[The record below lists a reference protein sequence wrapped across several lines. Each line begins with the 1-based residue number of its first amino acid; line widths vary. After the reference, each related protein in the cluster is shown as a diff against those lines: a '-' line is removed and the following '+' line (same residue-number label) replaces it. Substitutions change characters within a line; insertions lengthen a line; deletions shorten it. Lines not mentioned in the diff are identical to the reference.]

1 MHCYSLDFF
10 IPSPT
15 LFRFHACFLV
25 SSDTPRTLIFVAF
38 YSNSLA
44 RSDGICLQALNVAAF
59 QEDLIYSEQ
68 EMCAH
73 RSVTLDFVR
82 YFLIMK
88 NVPSKNLC
96 LPILKKSGQL
106 IYGLNLNCERL

>member
-44 RSDGICLQALNVAAF
+44 HSDGICLQALNVAAF

-73 RSVTLDFVR
+73 RSVHT
-82 YFLIMK
+82 FLIMK

-96 LPILKKSGQL
+96 LPIIKKSGQL
-106 IYGLNLNCERL
+106 IYGLNLNCLRL